1 MRALQ
6 LATIIYAL
14 SANADD
20 NFAIKVQQRIALAER
35 EHLRQF
41 NNDGSVIITCSDN
54 SLNFYDI
61 NTGQKKNS
69 MLLEKEHRCLSVSRD
84 AKLLATKQVTI
95 NDPMAKYGHD
105 TIFSFWDITG
115 STPKLLQKVKT
126 KDGGYGQFSQNNRW
140 FVDAGTDNFA
150 LIFDV
155 KSGQLV
161 KKITEH
167 HGRVEYIAFS
177 EDSQF
182 FTFSNR
188 EIDHPDGG
196 VVYLWQTDKWKRLR
210 KLPYLSDIALF
221 SPDGKYLARDFFV
234 KDKTMFNLWDIKNNN
249 WHWSRPVDDFY
260 PHNAVAFSVTS
271 KLVAFSGEEKTY
283 LYNVDTGKLL
293 KEFPSSAST
302 IAFSPDGKH
311 LALST
316 YEGKSGI
323 KRNVIY
329 LYTSSNGTAVFE

>member
-14 SANADD
+14 SANADE
-20 NFAIKVQQRIALAER
+20 NFATKVQQRIALAER

-84 AKLLATKQVTI
+84 AKLLATKQVII

-115 STPKLLQKVKT
+115 DNPKLLQKVKT
-126 KDGGYGQFSQNNRW
+126 KDGGTGQFSQNNKW
-140 FVDAGTDNFA
+140 FAIYGTDSFA
-150 LIFDV
+150 LIWDV
-155 KSGQLV
+155 INGRLV
-161 KKITEH
+161 KKIDQH
-167 HGRVEYIAFS
+167 QGRLTTVAFGLDDKLFAS
-177 EDSQF
+177 ADFNTVQ
-182 FTFSNR
+182 
-188 EIDHPDGG
+188 
-196 VVYLWQTDKWKRLR
+196 LWETDKWKRLR
-210 KLPYLSDIALF
+210 IFPDLSDIALF
-221 SPDGKYLARDFFV
+221 SPDGKYLVSYTYINDQTV
-234 KDKTMFNLWDIKNNN
+234 FNLWDIKKNN
-249 WHWSRPVDDFY
+249 WYWLKPAADFSQS
-260 PHNAVAFSVTS
+260 HSVAFNISS
-271 KLVAFSGEEKTY
+271 KLVAFSGKEKTY
-283 LYNVDTGKLL
+283 LYSVDTGKLL
-293 KEFPSSAST
+293 QEFPSTAST